1 MALRVV
7 WAGFLTAAMALAG
20 CASTT
25 WNSYPGGTVKYSQV
39 KYNYTAKPVLSEPEG
54 KTYSLKT
61 DEALGAVTS
70 VPALEKRGVTRA
82 EGDADVVLVVKSGQ
96 ISHEPGSFGVGG
108 SYQPALVST
117 MPIQIKVKDKGGNL
131 ILDRSLRHENIG
143 VMKGSKKF
151 ESRKEAKAAMTAITD
166 LAKSGAEQSVKNGAA
181 GKVAKNLSL
190 IAKNLFEPREIS
202 VTLPAIRSAG
212 DVDMEA
218 AYNLLANAEGDEQV
232 KNALAAYA
240 ALGTEHQKADGSEDL
255 VGVYGVLCGSA
266 SAKILAGDLA
276 GAWQDTKKAWEI
288 MSAGKEHRLIAKV
301 LRQQEEQ
308 AGVEIIPEEDFQEMV
323 GADKKM
329 VKDQLKSLFGG
340 KK

>member
-39 KYNYTAKPVLSEPEG
+39 KYDYTAKPVLSEPQG

-70 VPALEKRGVTRA
+70 VPALEERGVTRA
-82 EGDADVVLVVKSGQ
+82 ESGADVVLVIKSGQ
-96 ISHEPGSFGVGG
+96 ISHEPGSLGLGG
-108 SYQPALVST
+108 SYQPALVSN
-117 MPIQIKVKDKGGNL
+117 MPIQIKVKDKGGNV
-131 ILDRSLRHENIG
+131 ILDRSLRHENIA
-143 VMKGSKKF
+143 VMSGAKKF
-151 ESRKEAKAAMTAITD
+151 KSRKEAKAAMSAITD
-166 LAKSGAEQSVKNGAA
+166 LARSSADANVKKGAA
-181 GKVAKNLSL
+181 GKVNKNLAL
-190 IAKNLFEPREIS
+190 IAKDLFEPRDIS

-218 AYNLLANAEGDEQV
+218 AYNLLSNAEGDQQV
-232 KNALAAYA
+232 KSALAAYET
-240 ALGTEHQKADGSEDL
+240 LGIEHLKADGSEDL

-276 GAWQDTKKAWEI
+276 GAWQDTKKAWEL
-288 MSAGKEHRLIAKV
+288 MSMGKEHRLIAKV
-301 LRQQEEQ
+301 LKQQQEQ
-308 AGVEIIPEEDFQEMV
+308 AGVEIIPNADFKEMV

-329 VKDQLKSLFGG
+329 MKDQLKNLFGG

>member
-1 MALRVV
+1 MALRVFL
-7 WAGFLTAAMALAG
+7 AGLLAAAIALSG

-54 KTYSLKT
+54 KTYSIQT
-61 DEALGAVTS
+61 DEALGAVTA

-82 EGDADVVLVVKSGQ
+82 EGGADVVLVIKSGQ

-117 MPIQIKVKDKGGNL
+117 MPIQIKVKDKGGSV

-151 ESRKEAKAAMTAITD
+151 KSRKEAKAAMTAITD
-166 LAKSGAEQSVKNGAA
+166 LAKSGAEQSVKQGAA

-218 AYNLLANAEGDEQV
+218 AYNLLANAEGDAQV
-232 KNALAAYA
+232 KNALAAYE
-240 ALGTEHQKADGSEDL
+240 ALGTEHKKADGTEDL
-255 VGVYGVLCGSA
+255 VGIYGVLCGSA

-276 GAWQDTKKAWEI
+276 GAWQDTKKAWEL
-288 MSAGKEHRLIAKV
+288 MSTGKEHRLIAKV
-301 LRQQEEQ
+301 LRQQEQQ